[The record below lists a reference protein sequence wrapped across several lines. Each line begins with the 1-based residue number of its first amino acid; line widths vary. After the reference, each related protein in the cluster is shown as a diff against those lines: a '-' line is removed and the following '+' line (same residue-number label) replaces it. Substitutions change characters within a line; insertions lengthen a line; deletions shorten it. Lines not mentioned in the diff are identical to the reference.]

1 MNRKNTSQPIS
12 VTTEDGERC
21 TYRSYEARHD
31 RSAKPRRM
39 EALPQVLRSRRLY
52 EGRVFSVRADDL
64 RYSDGT
70 EHRVDVVEHGA
81 SLAIVATPAPNE
93 LVLVRQYRHPVRSLL
108 WEVPAGTA
116 ELGESPVEGAK
127 RELREETGYRAGR
140 IRPIGSVWMTP
151 GFCSEIMH
159 FFTPTNWSRAKRP
172 ATTTNALK
180 SVDLRIRRQDGW
192 SLREQPTQRRC
203 WLYVGCRA
211 KEIKLEVTSVDS
223 YCR

>member
-1 MNRKNTSQPIS
+1 MLRGLARSFRQAPADGSSRPKSCGRAVSTRGGFSAFAP
-12 VTTEDGERC
+12 TT
-21 TYRSYEARHD
+21 
-31 RSAKPRRM
+31 
-39 EALPQVLRSRRLY
+39 
-52 EGRVFSVRADDL
+52 L

-116 ELGESPVEGAK
+116 EPGESPLEGAK

-159 FFTPTNWSRAKRP
+159 FFHADELV
-172 ATTTNALK
+172 AGEAG
-180 SVDLRIRRQDGW
+180 LRRR
-192 SLREQPTQRRC
+192 RTH
-203 WLYVGCRA
+203 
-211 KEIKLEVTSVDS
+211 
-223 YCR
+223 